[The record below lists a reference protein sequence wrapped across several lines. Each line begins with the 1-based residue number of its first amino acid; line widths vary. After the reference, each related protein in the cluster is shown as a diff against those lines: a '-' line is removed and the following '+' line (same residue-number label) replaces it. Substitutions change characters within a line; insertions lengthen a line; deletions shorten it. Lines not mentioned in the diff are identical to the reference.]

1 MLNFYDL
8 IKIFGYENPEAI
20 TAAKEDFINDFQK
33 NFKSLSLTEKEREK
47 NLTSFYNYK
56 DTMIDKENNFIV
68 ATPTMIISPTLA
80 TFNAI
85 QDKIKLEGKKQVDIY
100 KHCKAFF
107 EGKRKP
113 VDSYIHDSIAI
124 AKSLGFRA
132 CSKDFYL
139 DIDGNYY
146 NFDLVYT
153 AFNSIG
159 DPDKKHYSVKYELCY
174 PEWDEKHPALMISCK
189 NGIAFILPML
199 YPAKYE
205 CSFSTLAKKEKAL
218 ETALNYKIA

>member
-8 IKIFGYENPEAI
+8 IKIFGFENLEAI

-33 NFKSLSLTEKEREK
+33 NFKALSLTEKEREK
-47 NLTSFYNYK
+47 NLISFYNSK
-56 DTMIDKENNFIV
+56 ETMLDKTNNFIV
-68 ATPTMIISPTLA
+68 ATSTMIVSPTSP
-80 TFNAI
+80 TFRAI

-132 CSKDFYL
+132 GSKDFYL

-146 NFDLVYT
+146 NFDLIYT
-153 AFNSIG
+153 AFNVIG
-159 DPDKKHYSVKYELCY
+159 DPDKTHYSVRYELCF
-174 PEWDEKHPALMISCK
+174 PKWDEKHTALMISCK
-189 NGIAFILPML
+189 NGIAFILPMR
-199 YPAKYE
+199 YPSKYE
-205 CSFSTLAKKEKAL
+205 VSFSTLAKKEKAL
-218 ETALNYKIA
+218 EEAASYKIA